1 MIHTAD
7 KGTSRGKKAKKVVNI
22 LLKVI
27 AGIVI
32 AILLFIAIVFAV
44 NKISAASE
52 QKRLE
57 PYGQQVAVDGKKMN
71 VFIGGQGEETIVLL
85 PGFGTASPVLDFKP
99 LIDELTPHYKVVVV
113 EPFGYG
119 LSDQA
124 DKERTTANIVSEIHE
139 ALQSLKINN
148 YTLMGH
154 SISGIYSL
162 AYVNQYPNEVKAFVG
177 LDSSVPALK
186 EEQKIDSSVT
196 TPIKWFRDLG
206 FHRIQ
211 LKLSDDQYE
220 GLPYDEATK
229 QQINILIRKNMYN
242 NTQLNE
248 AEHMNAN
255 FTAAETLVF
264 PNHLPLL
271 FFVQANNPATDRWIP
286 EHEKQVK
293 QSNHGEMVLL
303 EAGHYVH
310 RTHFKEIAEKVRAF
324 ISDATTSGT
333 NSKDA
338 NNNHADTNQTNNLE
352 SSLLTE
358 SEQQVYDELLQKLDK
373 QKLIGLEPL
382 SVAKLYVQASFDQQH
397 DLQYFLYTT
406 REGHVQWTKEEHEQD
421 LQKQDKS
428 SLANELENSKRLF
441 KNIEKG
447 SFVSTSDYE
456 GYIKY
461 EKDGDKDAGF
471 QMVQDEDGIW
481 KVAFMPI
488 Q

>member
-1 MIHTAD
+1 MTQTAN
-7 KGTSRGKKAKKVVNI
+7 KETIRGTKGKKVINI

-27 AGIVI
+27 AGIII
-32 AILLFIAIVFAV
+32 AILLFIAIVFAI
-44 NKISAASE
+44 NKISANSE

-57 PYGQQVAVDGKKMN
+57 SYGQLVSVDGKKMN
-71 VFIGGQGEETIVLL
+71 VLVQGQGEETIVLL

-99 LIDELTPHYKVVVV
+99 LIEELTPHYKVVVV

-119 LSDQA
+119 LSDQS

-186 EEQKIDSSVT
+186 EEQKIDASVT

-211 LKLSDDQYE
+211 LKLSDDQYV
-220 GLPYDEATK
+220 GLPYDEPTK
-229 QQINILIRKNMYN
+229 QQIDILIRKNMYN

-255 FTAAETLVF
+255 FTAAEALTF
-264 PNHLPLL
+264 PENLPLL

-286 EHEKQVK
+286 EHEKQLK
-293 QSNHGEMVLL
+293 QANHNNSNQ
-303 EAGHYVH
+303 
-310 RTHFKEIAEKVRAF
+310 I
-324 ISDATTSGT
+324 
-333 NSKDA
+333 
-338 NNNHADTNQTNNLE
+338 NNLE

-358 SEQQVYDELLQKLDK
+358 SEQQIYNDLLQKLDK
-373 QKLIGLEPL
+373 QKLNGLEPM
-382 SVAKLYVQASFDQQH
+382 SVAKLYVQAGYDQQD

-406 REGHVQWTKEEHEQD
+406 REEHVQWTKEEHDQFSKKDEKLYDAKTQ
-421 LQKQDKS
+421 
-428 SLANELENSKRLF
+428 LENAKRVF
-441 KNIEKG
+441 QNIEQG
-447 SFVSTSDYE
+447 IFIETSDYE

>member
-1 MIHTAD
+1 MIQTAD
-7 KGTSRGKKAKKVVNI
+7 KGTSRGKKAKKVLNI
-22 LLKVI
+22 LLKI
-27 AGIVI
+27 IIGIVI

-44 NKISAASE
+44 NKISASSE

-71 VFIGGQGEETIVLL
+71 VFIQGQGEETIVLL
-85 PGFGTASPVLDFKP
+85 TGFGTASPVLDFKP
-99 LIDELTPHYKVVVV
+99 LIEELTPHYKVVVV

-119 LSDQA
+119 LSDQT

-162 AYVNQYPNEVKAFVG
+162 AYVNQYPNEVKGFVG

-220 GLPYDEATK
+220 GLSYDEATK

-255 FTAAETLVF
+255 FTAAESLVF
-264 PNHLPLL
+264 PENLPLL

-310 RTHFKEIAEKVRAF
+310 RTHFKEIAEKVREF
-324 ISDATTSGT
+324 TSNATTSGANTKHANT
-333 NSKDA
+333 N
-338 NNNHADTNQTNNLE
+338 HLE
-352 SSLLTE
+352 TSLLTE
-358 SEQQVYDELLQKLDK
+358 SEQKIYDELIQKLDK
-373 QKLIGLEPL
+373 QKLNGLEPL
-382 SVAKLYVQASFDQQH
+382 SIAKLYVQASYDKQD

-406 REGHVQWTKEEHEQD
+406 REGHVQWSKEEHDQFSKKD
-421 LQKQDKS
+421 QQLYDAKTQLGNDK
-428 SLANELENSKRLF
+428 RVF
-441 KNIEKG
+441 QNIEKG

>member
-1 MIHTAD
+1 MIQTAD
-7 KGTSRGKKAKKVVNI
+7 KGTFRGKKPKKVLNI
-22 LLKVI
+22 LLKIIV
-27 AGIVI
+27 GIII

-44 NKISAASE
+44 NKISASSE

-71 VFIGGQGEETIVLL
+71 VFIQGQGEETIVLL

-99 LIDELTPHYKVVVV
+99 LIEELTPYYKVVVV

-119 LSDQA
+119 LSDQT

-162 AYVNQYPNEVKAFVG
+162 AYVNQYPNEVKGFVG

-248 AEHMNAN
+248 AEHMNSN
-255 FTAAETLVF
+255 FTAAESLVF
-264 PNHLPLL
+264 PDNLPLL

-310 RTHFKEIAEKVRAF
+310 RTHFKEIAEKVRVF
-324 ISDATTSGT
+324 TSNVTTSGT
-333 NSKDA
+333 NNTNSNNA
-338 NNNHADTNQTNNLE
+338 NTSDTEHAE
-352 SSLLTE
+352 SNLLTK
-358 SEQQVYDELLQKLDK
+358 SEQQVYDDLLQKLDK
-373 QKLIGLEPL
+373 QKLNGLEPL
-382 SVAKLYVQASFDQQH
+382 SVAKLYVQASYDQQY

-406 REGHVQWTKEEHEQD
+406 REGHVQWTKEEHDQD
-421 LQKQDKS
+421 LQKKDTS
-428 SLANELENSKRLF
+428 SLANELENSKRKF
-441 KNIEKG
+441 QNIEQG
-447 SFVSTSDYE
+447 TFVSTSDYE

-461 EKDGDKDAGF
+461 EPSSGKDAGF

>member
-1 MIHTAD
+1 MIQTTD
-7 KGTSRGKKAKKVVNI
+7 KGTSRGKKAKKVLNI
-22 LLKVI
+22 LLKI
-27 AGIVI
+27 IIGIVI

-44 NKISAASE
+44 NKISASSE

-71 VFIGGQGEETIVLL
+71 VFIQGQGEETIVLL
-85 PGFGTASPVLDFKP
+85 TGFGTASPVLDFKP

-119 LSDQA
+119 LSDQT

-139 ALQSLKINN
+139 ALQSLNINS

-162 AYVNQYPNEVKAFVG
+162 AYVNQYPNEVKGFVG

-229 QQINILIRKNMYN
+229 EQINILIRKNMYN

-255 FTAAETLVF
+255 FTAAESQVF
-264 PNHLPLL
+264 PENLPLL

-324 ISDATTSGT
+324 IS
-333 NSKDA
+333 NA
-338 NNNHADTNQTNNLE
+338 NPNQTNHLE
-352 SSLLTE
+352 SSSLLTE
-358 SEQQVYDELLQKLDK
+358 SEQKIYDELLQKLDK

-382 SVAKLYVQASFDQQH
+382 TVAKLYVQASYDQQH

-406 REGHVQWTKEEHEQD
+406 REGHVQWTKEEQDQD
-421 LQKQDKS
+421 LQKQDAS
-428 SLANELENSKRLF
+428 NLANELENSKRLF

-488 Q
+488 H

>member
-1 MIHTAD
+1 MIQTAD
-7 KGTSRGKKAKKVVNI
+7 KGTSRGKKAKKVLNI

-44 NKISAASE
+44 NKISASSE

-71 VFIGGQGEETIVLL
+71 VFIQGKGEETIVLL
-85 PGFGTASPVLDFKP
+85 TGFGTASPVLDFKP

-119 LSDQA
+119 LSDQT
-124 DKERTTANIVSEIHE
+124 DKERTIANIVSEIHE

-162 AYVNQYPNEVKAFVG
+162 AYVNQYPNEVKGFVG

-229 QQINILIRKNMYN
+229 EQINILIRKNMYN

-255 FTAAETLVF
+255 FTAAESLVF
-264 PNHLPLL
+264 PENLPLL

-310 RTHFKEIAEKVRAF
+310 RTHFKEIAEKVRSF
-324 ISDATTSGT
+324 IS
-333 NSKDA
+333 NA
-338 NNNHADTNQTNNLE
+338 NPNQTNHLE

-358 SEQQVYDELLQKLDK
+358 SEQKVYDELLQKLDK
-373 QKLIGLEPL
+373 QKLVGLEPL
-382 SVAKLYVQASFDQQH
+382 SVAKLYVQASYDQQP

-406 REGHVQWTKEEHEQD
+406 REGHVQWTKEEQD
-421 LQKQDKS
+421 QLSKKDQQLYDAKTQ
-428 SLANELENSKRLF
+428 LENAKRAF
-441 KNIEKG
+441 QNIEQG
-447 SFVSTSDYE
+447 TFIETSDYE

-471 QMVQDEDGIW
+471 QMVRDEDGIW

>member
-1 MIHTAD
+1 VNKKTIR
-7 KGTSRGKKAKKVVNI
+7 GTRAKKVLNI

-32 AILLFIAIVFAV
+32 AFLLFIAIVFAV
-44 NKISAASE
+44 NKISANSE

-57 PYGQQVAVDGKKMN
+57 PYGQQVSVDGKKMN
-71 VFIGGQGEETIVLL
+71 VFIQGQGEETIVLL

-99 LIDELTPHYKVVVV
+99 LIAELTPYYKVVVV

-119 LSDQA
+119 LSDQS

-139 ALQSLKINN
+139 ALQSLQINN
-148 YTLMGH
+148 YILMGH

-248 AEHMNAN
+248 AEHMNSN
-255 FTAAETLVF
+255 FTAAEALAF
-264 PNHLPLL
+264 PDNLPLL

-286 EHEKQVK
+286 EHEKQIK
-293 QSNHGEMVLL
+293 QSSNGEMVLL
-303 EAGHYVH
+303 DAGHYVH
-310 RTHFKEIAEKVRAF
+310 RTHFKEIAQKVRVF
-324 ISDATTSGT
+324 TSNATTSRN
-333 NSKDA
+333 NSNDA
-338 NNNHADTNQTNNLE
+338 NTNQTNHLE

-358 SEQQVYDELLQKLDK
+358 SEQQIYDELLQKLDK
-373 QKLIGLEPL
+373 QKLVGLEPL
-382 SVAKLYVQASFDQQH
+382 SVAKLYVQASYDLQY

-406 REGHVQWTKEEHEQD
+406 REGHVQWTKGEHNQD
-421 LQKQDKS
+421 LQKQDTS
-428 SLANELENSKRLF
+428 SVANELEKSKRLF
-441 KNIEKG
+441 QNIEKG
-447 SFVSTSDYE
+447 TFVPTSDYE

-461 EKDGDKDAGF
+461 EKDGDDNAGF

-481 KVAFMPI
+481 KVAFMPT

>member
-1 MIHTAD
+1 MTQTAN
-7 KGTSRGKKAKKVVNI
+7 KETIRGTKEKKVINI

-27 AGIVI
+27 AGIII
-32 AILLFIAIVFAV
+32 AILLFIAIVFAI
-44 NKISAASE
+44 NKISANSE

-57 PYGQQVAVDGKKMN
+57 SYGQLVSVDGKKMN
-71 VFIGGQGEETIVLL
+71 VLVQGQGEETIVLL

-99 LIDELTPHYKVVVV
+99 LIEELTPHYKVVVV

-119 LSDQA
+119 LSDQS

-186 EEQKIDSSVT
+186 EEQKIDASVT

-211 LKLSDDQYE
+211 LKLSDDQYV
-220 GLPYDEATK
+220 GLPYDEPTK
-229 QQINILIRKNMYN
+229 QQIDILIRKNMYN

-255 FTAAETLVF
+255 FTAAEALTF
-264 PNHLPLL
+264 PENLPLL

-286 EHEKQVK
+286 EHEKQLK
-293 QSNHGEMVLL
+293 QANHNNSNQ
-303 EAGHYVH
+303 
-310 RTHFKEIAEKVRAF
+310 I
-324 ISDATTSGT
+324 
-333 NSKDA
+333 
-338 NNNHADTNQTNNLE
+338 NNLE

-358 SEQQVYDELLQKLDK
+358 SEQQIYNDLLQKLDK
-373 QKLIGLEPL
+373 QKLNGLEPM
-382 SVAKLYVQASFDQQH
+382 SVAKLYVQAGYDQQD

-406 REGHVQWTKEEHEQD
+406 REGHVQWSKEEHDQFSKKDEKLYDAKTQ
-421 LQKQDKS
+421 
-428 SLANELENSKRLF
+428 LENAKRVF
-441 KNIEKG
+441 QNIEQG
-447 SFVSTSDYE
+447 IFIETSDYE